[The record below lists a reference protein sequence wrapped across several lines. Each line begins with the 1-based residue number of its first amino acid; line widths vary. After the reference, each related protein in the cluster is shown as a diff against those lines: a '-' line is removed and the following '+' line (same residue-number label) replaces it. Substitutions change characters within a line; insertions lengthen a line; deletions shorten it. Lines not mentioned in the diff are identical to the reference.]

1 MAKWFEPT
9 GDSYFSHINRQSI
22 EAVIREAKGDQA
34 ALAVKA
40 AGKKFDD
47 HLHRVGSSG
56 DHDLH
61 GPHSGNN
68 RLQNWNSRLALSI
81 ALQMRL

>member
-47 HLHRVGSSG
+47 HLHRVVAHLGITTCTAPTPVTTGCKIGTVVWPS
-56 DHDLH
+56 
-61 GPHSGNN
+61 P
-68 RLQNWNSRLALSI
+68 
-81 ALQMRL
+81 

>member
-1 MAKWFEPT
+1 MAKWFEST

-47 HLHRVGSSG
+47 HLHRVVAHLGITTCTAPTPVTTGCKIGTVVWPS
-56 DHDLH
+56 
-61 GPHSGNN
+61 P
-68 RLQNWNSRLALSI
+68 
-81 ALQMRL
+81 

>member
-1 MAKWFEPT
+1 MNMAKWFEPT

-40 AGKKFDD
+40 AGKKFND
-47 HLHRVGSSG
+47 HLHRVVAHIWGSRPARPP
-56 DHDLH
+56 L
-61 GPHSGNN
+61 
-68 RLQNWNSRLALSI
+68 R
-81 ALQMRL
+81 